1 MRFVFILFVTLQV
14 GVLVGC
20 ATSEVQNTEQSYPD
34 KTELD
39 GIWVGSFD
47 IRGRGPY
54 DFYAIHVGE
63 KSTAVS
69 HKAKAMCVG
78 QVKQDGGHY
87 YSKYNLYALDGSPF
101 DYARL
106 TGEIKQGEIISYFKT
121 LNGGDTGRM
130 VLNYSDI
137 YERPS
142 SLELLEGDWR
152 FTDRDG
158 LAFEVN
164 IENGKIVGKDS
175 DDCHYQ
181 GQVSLIN
188 PKYNAYTVQMTISNC
203 ASVNGVYEGLSYL
216 DQHESTFLRIDIGNE
231 NYGFHY
237 DWKKH
242 SVI

>member
-1 MRFVFILFVTLQV
+1 MYRVIVLLVSL

-20 ATSEVQNTEQSYPD
+20 SSSAVKQSEQVFPD
-34 KTELD
+34 KTQLD

-69 HKAKAMCVG
+69 HRAKAMCVG
-78 QVKQDGGHY
+78 QVRQDGDFY

-106 TGEIKQGEIISYFKT
+106 TGEIKDGEIISYFQT
-121 LNGGDTGRM
+121 LNGGDTGRL
-130 VLNYSDI
+130 VITYSDI

-142 SLELLEGDWR
+142 SLEMLDGDWKYI
-152 FTDRDG
+152 DRDG
-158 LAFEVN
+158 LSYDIN
-164 IENGKIVGKDS
+164 IQQGKISGKDS
-175 DDCHYQ
+175 DDCQYQ
-181 GQVSLIN
+181 GHITLIN
-188 PKYNAYTVQMTISNC
+188 PKYNAYEVEINISQC
-203 ASVNGVYEGLSYL
+203 DSVDGIYKGLSYI
-216 DQHESTFLRIDIGNE
+216 DQHESTFLRIDVSNE
-231 NYGFHY
+231 KYGFHY

-242 SVI
+242 NVI